1 MSIASFAYLNLFFQK
16 MCNTTKCLI
25 MYTITVCI
33 AIMIG
38 QKGKKCHHIS
48 QSTLS
53 KLQPIDPMVILSYLK
68 TTMFP
73 CAKPFFS
80 ACKGGTSTGFDMLAQ
95 RAYEPGLMEAL
106 F

>member
-1 MSIASFAYLNLFFQK
+1 
-16 MCNTTKCLI
+16 

-48 QSTLS
+48 QCTLS

-73 CAKPFFS
+73 CAKQFFS

-95 RAYEPGLMEAL
+95 RAYEPGLREAL